1 MARRDNSLKAWCQK
15 NGHMEL
21 LQELAND
28 INGDHFYGD
37 YTEFIEYNS
46 ARSLCWRCDN
56 GHVWESPVVAR
67 TLFGRTCPVCNPQM
81 KVLPVGTR

>member
-28 INGDHFYGD
+28 INADHFYGD
-37 YTEFIEYNS
+37 YTEFSLIEVYPPREDFPVN
-46 ARSLCWRCDN
+46 
-56 GHVWESPVVAR
+56 WERYV
-67 TLFGRTCPVCNPQM
+67 M
-81 KVLPVGTR
+81 E